1 MKIIDTY
8 CLFHDCISGERLY
21 LKFLEGGTVE
31 SVFGHKQT
39 IIKNWQ
45 YENKKLKL
53 FNIHGYMFKFYPKT
67 RKTLEYR
74 NEFYFFETSDN
85 SCEVVLVKRK
95 MDLGLFTTNF
105 LNNAEINA
113 GVLEV
118 GPHCYGKVE
127 IGDHESGQKV
137 IIGDYCSIASNVKFI
152 LRNHRHD
159 TITTYPFDD
168 FVTSYSED
176 GALATSSHS
185 TKNDGIIKVGN
196 DVWIAENV
204 TILPGVKIGDGAVI
218 ANGAVV
224 TKNVPD
230 YAIVGGV
237 PAKIIKK
244 RFTVEQIK
252 KLKKIAWWNWPEEK
266 IGKNLSKIVNSDVD
280 SFIKEFE

>member
-8 CLFHDCISGERLY
+8 CLFHDRASGERLY
-21 LKFLEGGTVE
+21 LKFLEGGAVE

-74 NEFYFFETSDN
+74 NEFYFFETAHDDY
-85 SCEVVLVKRK
+85 EVVLTTRK
-95 MDLGLFTTNF
+95 MDLGLFTTRF
-105 LNNAEINA
+105 LNNAEINE

-118 GPHCYGKVE
+118 GPHCYGKVN
-127 IGDHESGQKV
+127 IGDHEAGQRV
-137 IIGDYCSIASNVKFI
+137 IIGDYCSIAANVKFI

-159 TITTYPFDD
+159 IITTYPFDD
-168 FVTSYSED
+168 FYAYFSDIPVSES
-176 GALATSSHS
+176 AHS
-185 TKNDGIIKVGN
+185 TKNNGIIQVGN
-196 DVWIAENV
+196 DVWIGENV

-218 ANGAVV
+218 GNGAVV

-230 YAIVGGV
+230 YAVVGGV
-237 PAKIIKK
+237 PAKKIKF
-244 RFTVEQIK
+244 RFTPEQIK
-252 KLKKIAWWNWPEEK
+252 KLKKIAWWNWNDEK
-266 IGKNLSKIVNSDVD
+266 IGKNLNKIINPDID
-280 SFIKEFE
+280 GFIKEFE